1 MKDGDKN
8 WLKMDGCDEEWAV
21 MYHGVT
27 RDLKSSVKSTA
38 DSTLKPGG
46 AQVFAKSTPLI
57 PKGIL

>member
-1 MKDGDKN
+1 
-8 WLKMDGCDEEWAV
+8 MDGCDEEWAV